1 MAENCQVDTF
11 AQGVWFLRTSFVL
24 LLAAL
29 GQHSEL
35 LLNSKKNKPLE
46 TAEILQVQEAKAITG
61 GSKAAEPAAPS
72 IDEENQAIAFADRTP
87 AVLRTR
93 MVATGTALRVHAQ
106 WPLQEFSSSPQGPEK
121 VHDIRGNYGVSCQSV
136 HPRRSLPVN

>member
-46 TAEILQVQEAKAITG
+46 TAEILQVQEAKPITG

-93 MVATGTALRVHAQ
+93 MVATGTALRERRPTAKTT
-106 WPLQEFSSSPQGPEK
+106 PQ
-121 VHDIRGNYGVSCQSV
+121 IQSQ
-136 HPRRSLPVN
+136 PVVLRMPKQGMSNVNF